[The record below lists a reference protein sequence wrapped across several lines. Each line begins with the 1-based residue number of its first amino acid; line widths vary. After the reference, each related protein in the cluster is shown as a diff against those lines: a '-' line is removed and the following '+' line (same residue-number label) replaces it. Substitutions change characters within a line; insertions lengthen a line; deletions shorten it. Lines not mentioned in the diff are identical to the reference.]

1 MMNSFLKTGLV
12 AVALTGVALSLQVEH
27 VATQGLGRPLAR
39 PRSTAAEPTQVLVPT
54 PDLGGRRTAQIVSA
68 PANVPGIDKPV
79 RVIRGRFTSDLTLTN
94 DTYWVLRGAIF
105 IGAPARLT
113 IQPGTRIIGETATRG
128 TLVIERGA
136 QIIANGNAAQP
147 IVMTSDQPIGQRG
160 RGDWGGLVING
171 NAPLNLPGGVGIG
184 EGQTGVYG
192 GNDPNDNSGI
202 LRYVRVEFAGIEFS
216 PDNEL
221 NGIAFQGVGNG
232 TIVENIQVHFNK
244 DDGIEMFGGTV
255 DIKRVVLTGIG
266 DDSIDWTF
274 GWKGRLQFA
283 VVQQRGD
290 DTDQGIEADNNG
302 NNFNLEPRSEP
313 TLFNLTMIGDPSQE
327 FGPESTNCMRLRVGT
342 AAIIRNFVCAGFK
355 SQAIDVRDAPATE
368 LIQQGRLLT
377 THGILFQNGSGGN
390 AHWGSS
396 AQSQLMRTT
405 VGGLVT
411 IEDPLL
417 VAPFNRAAPDW
428 RPLPGSPALLRMPAT
443 PPNDGFFEIAN
454 FIGALGPDAEQ
465 DWTRGW
471 TMFAQN

>member
-1 MMNSFLKTGLV
+1 MSSFLKTGLV
-12 AVALTGVALSLQVEH
+12 AAAVTAMAMTLQVEQ
-27 VATQGLGRPLAR
+27 VATQSIGRPAAR
-39 PRSTAAEPTQVLVPT
+39 PRDTSVAPVPLFVSVPET
-54 PDLGGRRTAQIVSA
+54 SGRRISQIVSA
-68 PANVPGIDKPV
+68 PVPVQGIDKPV

-94 DTYWVLRGAIF
+94 DTYWVLRGAVF

-113 IQPGTRIIGETATRG
+113 IQAGTRVIGETATRG
-128 TLVIERGA
+128 SLVIERGA
-136 QIIANGNAAQP
+136 QIIADGTAAQP

-160 RGDWGGLVING
+160 RGDWGGLIING
-171 NAPLNLPGGVGIG
+171 SAPLNLPGGVGIG

-192 GNDPNDNSGI
+192 GDDPNDNSGI

-274 GWKGRLQFA
+274 GWKGRLQYA

-290 DTDQGIEADNNG
+290 DTYQGIEADNNG

-313 TLFNLTMIGDPSQE
+313 ALFNLTLVGDPSQE

-342 AAIIRNFVCAGFK
+342 AGIVRNFICTGFK
-355 SQAIDVRDAPATE
+355 SQAIDVRDAPATQ
-368 LIQQGRLLT
+368 LINEGRLRT

-411 IEDPLL
+411 IEDPQL

-428 RPLPGSPALLRMPAT
+428 RPTAGSPALLRMPAT
-443 PPNDGFFEIAN
+443 PPNDGFFEFAN
-454 FIGALGPDAEQ
+454 FIGALGADPEQ

-471 TMFAQN
+471 TNYAQN